1 MPGSKPLAVVA
12 VIGAVLI
19 AVIVQPTARS
29 APATHDCGLPDERPL
44 WIEFG
49 AGSVPPEVRAVFAR
63 PGVVVAGSGTALP
76 SEFRAKGAATTF
88 ITLNLPRYVGAP
100 NAPADPATVRPEAD
114 ELYAQAVE
122 STACA

>member
-1 MPGSKPLAVVA
+1 MARNRRAAGIAVLTAAVVA
-12 VIGAVLI
+12 VG
-19 AVIVQPTARS
+19 VQPAAQSARS
-29 APATHDCGLPDERPL
+29 THDCGLPDERPL

-100 NAPADPATVRPEAD
+100 NAPADPATVRP
-114 ELYAQAVE
+114 
-122 STACA
+122 